1 MKRIIRLIL
10 GMSFSLAIIQAEEKV
25 DLNSDINLA
34 DQEKVEERINL
45 LIKHLGELR
54 VKAKPVEVKD
64 YAFKTSA
71 GETTLSQFF
80 HKKSKLLVIHNMGK
94 ECPYCTL
101 WADGFTGLLPHL
113 SDAMDVVLVSTDSP
127 SEQEAFAKSR
137 GWKFKMAS
145 HKDMPYTK
153 AQTGLGEMTDMPGA
167 TVYEKIDGKIY
178 LKNKCFF
185 DPSDIYCPMWSFIG
199 LAGIEPKDWEPNCE
213 YKSK

>member
-1 MKRIIRLIL
+1 MKAFIHSIL
-10 GMSFSLAIIQAEEKV
+10 GIVFSLAMTNAEDKV
-25 DLNSDINLA
+25 NLNSDIDLA
-34 DQEKVEERINL
+34 DQAKVEERINL

-64 YAFKTSA
+64 YAFKTTT
-71 GETTLSQFF
+71 GDTTLSQLFQ
-80 HKKSKLLVIHNMGK
+80 KKSKLLVIHNMGK

-127 SEQEAFAKSR
+127 AEQEAFAKSR
-137 GWKFKMAS
+137 GWKFRMAS
-145 HKDMPYTK
+145 HKDMPYAK
-153 AQTGLGEMTDMPGA
+153 EQTTLGETMDMPGA

-199 LAGIEPKDWEPNCE
+199 LAGIEPNDWEPKYE
-213 YKSK
+213 YKK